1 MCTNF
6 PIYPGS
12 WHKGWTKGAGMYC
25 FYRPFLAIIK
35 KSQLESTY
43 QHSAV
48 QGAQKIEWSKREE
61 AAFVAAAAGA
71 VTRVIEIETEVR
83 QLRGVFF

>member
-1 MCTNF
+1 
-6 PIYPGS
+6 
-12 WHKGWTKGAGMYC
+12 
-25 FYRPFLAIIK
+25 LAIIK

-61 AAFVAAAAGA
+61 AAFVAAAGA
-71 VTRVIEIETEVR
+71 ATRVIETEVR